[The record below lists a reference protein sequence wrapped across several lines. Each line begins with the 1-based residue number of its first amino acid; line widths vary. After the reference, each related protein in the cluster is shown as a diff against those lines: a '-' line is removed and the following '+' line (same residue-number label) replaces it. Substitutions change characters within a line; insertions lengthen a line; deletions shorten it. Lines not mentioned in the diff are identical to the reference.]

1 MKQSKI
7 ILASS
12 SPRRKELFEKYH
24 LNYSVDFVDHDEV
37 LDENLTL
44 FKRLENIAIQKAKPL
59 QEKYPHHT
67 IVAADTMVTFNQEM
81 LGKPKD
87 RSDAKRML
95 QMLSG
100 HKQTV
105 ITGVCVIKDQHIA
118 SFSDA
123 TDILFK
129 KLSEEE
135 IENYLDTNEWEG
147 KAGAYAIQG
156 KASQFVE
163 NIDGDLE
170 NVIGLPM
177 YKLLNYL

>member
-24 LNYSVDFVDHDEV
+24 LNYSVDFVDTDEV

-44 FKRLENIAIQKAKPL
+44 FKRLENIAIQKA
-59 QEKYPHHT
+59 
-67 IVAADTMVTFNQEM
+67 
-81 LGKPKD
+81 KPKD

-163 NIDGDLE
+163 INDGDLE